1 MKVSMTPRSDLLKN
15 TTARQRRRLYQSEDD
30 MADDNR
36 RKMDAAEGLLKLG
49 KESIIFTD
57 NYDRKLH
64 IQDPQNLSHQEQLLI
79 ARHHQQVGNRERATQ
94 RELPLCRGA
103 GTREVVHSSLRQS
116 PYISDSRSL
125 QSPAFDTFNQQS
137 SLSNRTFLSTVL
149 QLSTLPQHAF
159 PDPTVQPCAHVLHY
173 QQFCV
178 KELCNHACCIAFRSC
193 LAAQGTSTS
202 DYLAHRDSKNTSTVI
217 KTQPGED
224 VLQSIEAHF
233 AAEKA
238 SAKAAEEA
246 LNMPFAR
253 EQLTRLQNPVP
264 IRPSFPTAD
273 PLQLPP
279 YPRPMLQPSNHQVG
293 MFGKVRSQPNLT
305 HGALGTPQPVESY
318 SIRKAKQVHLTN
330 QTLAPVNSLDKQE
343 NGD

>member
-1 MKVSMTPRSDLLKN
+1 M
-15 TTARQRRRLYQSEDD
+15 YQSEDN

-36 RKMDAAEGLLKLG
+36 RKTDAAEGLLKLG

-64 IQDPQNLSHQEQLLI
+64 IQDPQNFSHQEQLLI
-79 ARHHQQVGNRERATQ
+79 ARHHHQVWSRERATQ
-94 RELPLCRGA
+94 REPPLCRGA
-103 GTREVVHSSLRQS
+103 GTREVVHSSLAQS
-116 PYISDSRSL
+116 PYISDSRRL

-137 SLSNRTFLSTVL
+137 SLSNRTYLSTVL

-159 PDPTVQPCAHVLHY
+159 PGPTVQPCVHVLHY
-173 QQFCV
+173 QEFCV
-178 KELCNHACCIAFRSC
+178 KELCNHACCIAFRSS

-202 DYLAHRDSKNTSTVI
+202 DYLAHRDTKNTPTVI
-217 KTQPGED
+217 KTRPGED

-238 SAKAAEEA
+238 SEKAAEEA
-246 LNMPFAR
+246 LDTPFAR
-253 EQLTRLQNPVP
+253 ERLTRLQNPVP
-264 IRPSFPTAD
+264 IRPYLSTAG
-273 PLQLPP
+273 PLKLPP
-279 YPRPMLQPSNHQVG
+279 YPRPTLQPLDYQVG

-305 HGALGTPQPVESY
+305 HEASGTPQLVEPY
-318 SIRKAKQVHLTN
+318 SIRKAKQAHLTN